1 MGYSSEAAKTR
12 TQRSNNA
19 NKQESNKTSP
29 IRDTENNNSKNNCCD
44 NNSYKSN
51 DRRHS
56 RLLSSEVIC
65 QSNAVSDEQATST
78 KGTKCRRQTNNTTRD
93 IAIKKTQKRHTSVG
107 EDEAEGSGVEAEDT
121 EKQIQIERNHCE
133 GVEAEAVAV
142 GPEETQRT
150 DGACCKSSATFVVNC
165 TVATDANN
173 KNKENNKNNNR
184 ATVGTCAN
192 FHRAKDGNNNCC
204 YRQLSREQLPQT
216 RVALPPQAEAAQQQ
230 PTQTQAPHENKLRHN
245 ASANL
250 SPPTETAARTTA
262 SASVRSGAKALAARG
277 GDKQCLQELLQHACS
292 ALTERLG
299 CLRDNLGFYMTN
311 DELEGR
317 AAVGSKALGARMWT
331 QAERQV
337 CRKQCNQA
345 QKPRKLLQS
354 KCQPLQMAY
363 KRGRNESQLVEQ
375 QQQKPKQR
383 TVERHQAK
391 QQQQQPQRPELKA
404 PLAAQRNALTY
415 CHHQKQKQQLQQHD
429 HKQQQA
435 QLQQQRAANS
445 KNQNNQP
452 QQQQHH
458 SPQQRQQQPELL
470 PAQKKSQQPQQ
481 QQQEQQQQQQK
492 QRHRLRRGIQTVA
505 AAAYGAFSYIGHN
518 YYHLLGNSISFY
530 AASSV
535 ILVLCYLTTTTAA
548 AHSPDK
554 APFDKHPIQSIDW
567 SNSHRFHGCGRRNCA
582 LKFDES
588 SSDKEILD
596 LLLEKKRYD
605 KRLLPPVN
613 DEDFCCGL
621 SSPDM
626 AKVSNSRRP
635 HNRGTLTVNVN
646 VLLLSLASPD
656 ESSLKYEVEFLLNQQ
671 WNDPRLQYG
680 NKSHYDFLNAL
691 HHHDSIWTPDTYF
704 IMHGDFKDPIIP
716 MHFAL
721 RIYRNGTITYAMRR
735 HLILSCQGSLHIFPF
750 DDPKCSFSMESISYE
765 EAQIKYVWKN
775 DEDTLRKSPSL
786 TTLNAYL
793 IKNQTT
799 PCDQNSWRGN
809 YSCLEVELTF
819 TRDRAYYFTTVFIPG
834 IILVTS
840 SFITFWL
847 EWNAV
852 PARVMIGVTTMLNF
866 FTTSNGFRSTLPV
879 VSNLTAMNVWD
890 GVCMCFIY
898 ASLLEFVCVNYMGR
912 KRPQHNAVYRP
923 GENPVTQ
930 RLPAVLSRIGVILAS
945 PLGIIER
952 EFHAALSSEK
962 ATMGASSS
970 TTTGT
975 SIPVTPTPLHPYHT
989 DLSTATTQTPLQP
1002 SPPPVPTPSYG
1013 MSTVDAP
1020 RIRWEEQHGGIIGV
1034 AMQNLRARSIRR
1046 RTRSPGSITSASSS
1060 YVDTEAG
1067 RIKTPTTMST
1077 VIEPVYTEP
1086 MFVAAES
1093 AHTPQLET
1101 TVTVEVEPTLPA
1113 PAPTQQRRSIS
1124 TNTPPLILSGTGK
1137 QSEDENAASVSEVT
1151 ATNTIAASLEMPA
1164 EAERLS
1170 AQLEAQ
1176 GVADESG
1183 HLPVKP
1189 PRRKQSRSSS
1199 PVPFYEQVAQPEA
1212 ANGHGMGTLNAET
1225 GEKRRDVRAPNEI
1238 VACTTCG
1245 GSSSPCTHSAN
1256 NGCATET
1263 CFVQVRKKEPPHPI
1277 RIAKTIDVI
1286 ARITFPTA
1294 YAIFLIFF
1302 FVHYKGFS

>member
-19 NKQESNKTSP
+19 NKQQSNKTSP

-78 KGTKCRRQTNNTTRD
+78 KGTKCRRQINNTTRD

-150 DGACCKSSATFVVNC
+150 DGACCKSSATFVDNC
-165 TVATDANN
+165 TAAIDANN

-184 ATVGTCAN
+184 ATDGTCAN

-216 RVALPPQAEAAQQQ
+216 RVALPPQAEAAAQQQ

-299 CLRDNLGFYMTN
+299 CLRENLGFYMTN

-317 AAVGSKALGARMWT
+317 AAVGSKALGAGMWT

-481 QQQEQQQQQQK
+481 QQEQQQQQQK

-567 SNSHRFHGCGRRNCA
+567 S
-582 LKFDES
+582 KFDES

-799 PCDQNSWRGN
+799 PCDQNSWRGH
-809 YSCLEVELTF
+809 YSCLRVDLIF
-819 TRDRAYYFTTVFIPG
+819 TRDRAFYFTTVFIPG

-852 PARVMIGVTTMLNF
+852 PARSMIGVTTMLNF

-989 DLSTATTQTPLQP
+989 DLSTATTQTPLPP

-1086 MFVAAES
+1086 MFVPAES

-1151 ATNTIAASLEMPA
+1151 ATNTVAASLEMPA

-1225 GEKRRDVRAPNEI
+1225 FFKFTAIYQGEKRRDVRAPNEI